1 MFHAVLFDWDGT
13 LADTKAFVVTAFQ
26 RVLRNNGWE
35 APNDVIER
43 CMGIGPRNTLKEA
56 LRAIDVAFDE
66 DLIRRLEA
74 EKVAAQLTTTLS
86 VRLFDGARSL
96 LDALQGKV
104 KTALAT
110 MSNRPVIDQLL
121 AEMGIGAYFDLVLTF
136 DDIRRPKPD
145 PEVFLTCAARLQCLP
160 EDCVVVEDSVFGV
173 EAAKAA
179 HMSCIAIPSGSYSR
193 EELTAKGA
201 DLVVTSL
208 TATREL
214 LAFILQK

>member
-1 MFHAVLFDWDGT
+1 
-13 LADTKAFVVTAFQ
+13 
-26 RVLRNNGWE
+26 
-35 APNDVIER
+35 
-43 CMGIGPRNTLKEA
+43 
-56 LRAIDVAFDE
+56 
-66 DLIRRLEA
+66 
-74 EKVAAQLTTTLS
+74 
-86 VRLFDGARSL
+86 
-96 LDALQGKV
+96 
-104 KTALAT
+104 

-136 DDIRRPKPD
+136 DDIRHPKPD

-214 LAFILQK
+214 LAFILQE

>member
-1 MFHAVLFDWDGT
+1 MFQAVLFDWDGT
-13 LADTKAFVVTAFQ
+13 LADTKAFVVAAFQ
-26 RVLRNNGWE
+26 RVLRKNGWE
-35 APNDVIER
+35 VDNELIER
-43 CMGIGPRNTLKEA
+43 CMGIGPRNTLKAA
-56 LRAIDVAFDE
+56 LCVIDVAFDD
-66 DLIRRLEA
+66 DLIHRLEA
-74 EKVAAQLTTTLS
+74 EKVAVQLATTPS

-121 AEMGIGAYFDLVLTF
+121 AEKGIGAYFDLVLTF

-160 EDCVVVEDSVFGV
+160 EGCVVVEDSVFGV

-179 HMSCIAIPSGSYSR
+179 NMSCIAIPSGSYSQ

-208 TATREL
+208 NATREL
-214 LAFILQK
+214 LAFILQE